1 MFRNKLTKWKAVAF
15 RNIENRTFA
24 ARPLS
29 TLNISTPLTNATTAK
44 TIISSSKVTPKTT
57 ERILFKNFGS

>member
-24 ARPLS
+24 SRPLG
-29 TLNISTPLTNATTAK
+29 TLNISTLTTKTTSK
-44 TIISSSKVTPKTT
+44 TILSSSKVQ
-57 ERILFKNFGS
+57 KNLVIVKFYNYFRL